1 MPRMRSYTPMI
12 SLCCFLIQYLVENGR
27 LLLTILTPGR
37 ISVRRPRTYPI
48 SLSFRQRSP
57 PLMRPGSIHPPG
69 ASSFMPLSSDAACTV
84 IVRQTSGYTPPIGEE
99 EDSDTS
105 RLRSLEEFFFVL
117 SFVSMIVLHGKE
129 RETCV
134 EGRERAWKI
143 QRPA

>member
-1 MPRMRSYTPMI
+1 
-12 SLCCFLIQYLVENGR
+12 
-27 LLLTILTPGR
+27 
-37 ISVRRPRTYPI
+37 
-48 SLSFRQRSP
+48 
-57 PLMRPGSIHPPG
+57 
-69 ASSFMPLSSDAACTV
+69 MPLSSDAACTV
-84 IVRQTSGYTPPIGEE
+84 IVRQTSGYTPPIGEEE